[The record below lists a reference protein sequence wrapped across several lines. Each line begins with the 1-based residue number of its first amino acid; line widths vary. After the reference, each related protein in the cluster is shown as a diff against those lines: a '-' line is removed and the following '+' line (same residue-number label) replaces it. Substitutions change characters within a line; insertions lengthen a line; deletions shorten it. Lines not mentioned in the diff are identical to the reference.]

1 MIKIIKRAKENYLA
15 HYKVAC
21 PRCEA
26 IMEFDET
33 DIRYG
38 QIECPY
44 IHILCPVCGKA
55 LPAYSFVE
63 IKND

>member
-21 PRCEA
+21 PRWYA

-33 DIRYG
+33 DIRYA
-38 QIECPY
+38 QIDGPY

>member
-1 MIKIIKRAKENYLA
+1 MIKIIKHAKENYLA
-15 HYKVAC
+15 HYQVAC

-33 DIRYG
+33 DILRYRF
-38 QIECPY
+38 ENLY
-44 IHILCPVCGKA
+44 FHILCPVCGKA